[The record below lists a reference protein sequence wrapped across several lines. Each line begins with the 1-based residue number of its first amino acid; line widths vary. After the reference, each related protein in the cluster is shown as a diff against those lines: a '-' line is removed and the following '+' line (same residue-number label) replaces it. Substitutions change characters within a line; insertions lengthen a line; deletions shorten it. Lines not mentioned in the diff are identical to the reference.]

1 MTETNDDSA
10 SIPATAF
17 AILLFIIALYNL
29 SKIPWYLGC
38 LKTPSYGF
46 EASVPFSP
54 LGFRA
59 RKLISHPSLFLA
71 PHALMGSCLLSL
83 FGLYMLYGY
92 SKTLGKTFFGLAVVF
107 VVHAYPER
115 AGVPNRYSG
124 KPINQVASATVL
136 IGCVLGWFLQMPQ
149 LGMSIALLP
158 LLGAAV
164 LEAKGPIP
172 FCVKK
177 ALGQSVES
185 ESPDGDSPLPRNMDG
200 YTGIC
205 PCAKFFDIDKTVYGD
220 AEYTPIVS

>member
-1 MTETNDDSA
+1 MTDTTDDSA
-10 SIPATAF
+10 SMPASIF
-17 AILLFIIALYNL
+17 AVVLFVIAAYNL

-46 EASVPFSP
+46 EASVPFS
-54 LGFRA
+54 LMGFRA
-59 RKLISHPSLFLA
+59 RKLISHPTLFLA

-83 FGLYMLYGY
+83 FGMFMLNGY
-92 SKTLGKTFFGLAVVF
+92 SETIGTAFFGLAVAF
-107 VVHAYPER
+107 VIHAYPER

-124 KPINQVASATVL
+124 KPINQVASTTVL
-136 IGCVLGWFLQMPQ
+136 IGCVLGWFLNMPR
-149 LGMSIALLP
+149 LGMSIALVP

-205 PCAKFFDIDKTVYGD
+205 PCAKFFDINKSVYGD
-220 AEYTPIVS
+220 SEYTPING